1 MRRLTGTFNNSVKF
15 LAAPA
20 VISVGLALL
29 ISGCGQQ
36 EEAAAPPGSRPMPVV
51 IQVTQ
56 TETVTERVPAVGT
69 LMANESIVVRAEIAG
84 LIESISFEEGS
95 EVEAGA
101 LLVLL
106 YSAEHRALVDETQAT
121 VELARLSFARATD
134 MHKKSMI
141 SRQEY
146 DEAQARLKESR
157 AALRRNQAVLAKT
170 RLVAPFSG
178 TVGLRHVSPGAYI
191 RPGQDLVNLED
202 IDPIKVEFKLSERFA
217 AAIAVGQQIE
227 LLVDALPDSTF
238 VGEIYAINPRL
249 DPRTRAFS
257 LRARVAN
264 EDGNLRPGMFARVN
278 LIVDRRENALTVPE
292 EAIWPQGDKAFVY
305 RVIDGKA
312 ALTEVELGERFDG
325 KVEVSS
331 GVEAGETIV
340 TSGHMKIRDGSS
352 VIDVEKL
359 RAKSA
364 AGGNS
369 PGARP

>member
-1 MRRLTGTFNNSVKF
+1 MFDRSIKF
-15 LAAPA
+15 LAAPVVTA
-20 VISVGLALL
+20 GLTLL
-29 ISGCGQQ
+29 ISSCGQQ
-36 EEAAAPPGSRPMPVV
+36 EEAAAIAPGSRPMPVELQ
-51 IQVTQ
+51 ITR

-69 LMANESIVVRAEIAG
+69 LMANESIVVRAEIPG

-106 YSAEHRALVDETQAT
+106 NSDEHRAIVDETQAT

-227 LLVDALPDSTF
+227 LLVDALPDRTF

-325 KVEVSS
+325 KVEVR
-331 GVEAGETIV
+331 GGLDADETIV
-340 TSGHMKIRDGSS
+340 TSGHMKIRDGSA
-352 VIDVEKL
+352 VIDVEQL
-359 RAKSA
+359 RTKKPA
-364 AGGNS
+364 
-369 PGARP
+369 GARS

>member
-1 MRRLTGTFNNSVKF
+1 MGRLTGMFDRSIKF
-15 LAAPA
+15 LAAPVVTA
-20 VISVGLALL
+20 GLTLL
-29 ISGCGQQ
+29 ISSCGQQ
-36 EEAAAPPGSRPMPVV
+36 EEAAAIAPGSRPMPVELQ
-51 IQVTQ
+51 ITR

-69 LMANESIVVRAEIAG
+69 LMANESIVVRAEIPG
-84 LIESISFEEGS
+84 
-95 EVEAGA
+95 
-101 LLVLL
+101 
-106 YSAEHRALVDETQAT
+106 EHRALVDETQAT

-227 LLVDALPDSTF
+227 LLVDALPDRTF

-325 KVEVSS
+325 KVEVR
-331 GVEAGETIV
+331 GGLDADETIV
-340 TSGHMKIRDGSS
+340 TSGHMKIRDGSA
-352 VIDVEKL
+352 VIDVEQL
-359 RAKSA
+359 RTKKPA
-364 AGGNS
+364 
-369 PGARP
+369 GARS